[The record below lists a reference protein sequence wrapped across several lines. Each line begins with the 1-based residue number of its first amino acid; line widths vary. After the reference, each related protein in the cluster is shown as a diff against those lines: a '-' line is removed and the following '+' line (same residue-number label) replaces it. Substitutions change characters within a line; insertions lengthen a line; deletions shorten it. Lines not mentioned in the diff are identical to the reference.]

1 MMTLEP
7 GLRKGKVIAPPSKSH
22 AHRLLIANFLAGLN
36 GRSGTSDPTTPP
48 GRGRSPSA
56 PLESEDIL
64 ATKRCLS
71 ALNSQL
77 STLNSHPVLDC
88 GESGST
94 LRFLAPIAAA
104 LGVRP
109 KWVMRGRLAERPFT
123 PYESLAPG
131 VHTLAGD
138 VSSQFVTGLLFAL
151 PLLKGDSAI
160 RFTSPLES
168 RGYVDMT
175 LQVLKGAGIVVR
187 EMPDGFDIPGNQ
199 AYHPQS
205 TPVEGD
211 WSGAAFWFAMNA
223 LGSQIEISGL
233 NHESAQP
240 DRAISC
246 LKLPL
251 PLQLPLNVSQFP
263 DLFPALSVM
272 AAGKKDETRFTGIR
286 RLRLKECDRVA
297 AMADVLTR
305 FGVKVEV
312 SESAFTVQGTSA
324 PFNGG
329 EFTTYG
335 DHRIAMAIAV
345 GATRAASSVTLDNAA
360 CAAKSYPAFFKE
372 FTNVRRM
379 HA

>member
-7 GLRKGKVIAPPSKSH
+7 GPRKGKVIAPPSKSH
-22 AHRLLIANFLAGLN
+22 AHRLLIANFLSKISNSTPIPYSLL
-36 GRSGTSDPTTPP
+36 PTPLD
-48 GRGRSPSA
+48 SA
-56 PLESEDIL
+56 DIL

-71 ALNSQL
+71 ALAEP
-77 STLNSHPVLDC
+77 TTTPTLDC

-109 KWVMRGRLAERPFT
+109 KWVMHGRLAERPFK
-123 PYESLAPG
+123 PYDSLEPG

-151 PLLKGDSAI
+151 PLLKGDSSI

-175 LQVLKGAGIVVR
+175 LQVLKGAGIVMR
-187 EMPDGFDIPGNQ
+187 ESPDGFDVPGNQ
-199 AYHPQS
+199 TYQPQT

-223 LGSQIEISGL
+223 LDSEIVVEGL
-233 NHESAQP
+233 NPDSAQP
-240 DRAISC
+240 DRAIAALATSTSTSTS
-246 LKLPL
+246 L
-251 PLQLPLNVSQFP
+251 SQFP
-263 DLFPALSVM
+263 DLFPALAVM
-272 AAGKKDETRFTGIR
+272 AAGKKGETHFTGIR
-286 RLRLKECDRVA
+286 RLRLKECDRVS

-305 FGVKVEV
+305 FGVNVEV
-312 SESAFTVQGTSA
+312 SESAFVVRGVSA
-324 PFNGG
+324 PFKGG
-329 EFTTYG
+329 AFTTYG

-345 GATRAASSVTLDNAA
+345 GATRAASPVTLDDAA
-360 CAAKSYPAFFKE
+360 CAAKSYPTFFEE